1 MNDIRNIKQQ
11 LQKENKFD
19 LILMD
24 PPWENKHVKRT
35 LKRRKLQ
42 SYTSDTI
49 DGDKSDNTY
58 EMLENGAIGNQLPI
72 PELLKDNG
80 YEQYEISAFSK
91 QNHACEHNLNYWE
104 FGDYLGVGCGASGKI
119 TTNSKQVI
127 RTEKVKH
134 PKGYLEAKNNYGQT
148 GFILACANFYYP

>member
-42 SYTSDTI
+42 SYSSDTI

-58 EMLENGAIGNQLPI
+58 EMLENDAIGSQLPI

-80 YEQYEISAFSK
+80 IVVIY
-91 QNHACEHNLNYWE
+91 C
-104 FGDYLGVGCGASGKI
+104 
-119 TTNSKQVI
+119 TNSRKHQRALEQWLKDWKLKNITKWFWLKVGEI
-127 RTEKVKH
+127 YTISDIEKS
-134 PKGYLEAKNNYGQT
+134 G
-148 GFILACANFYYP
+148 